1 MPFIVLVVEC
11 LSGKDTIANRFPGI
25 QGMAHKDYYSR
36 IMKMGRAI
44 DPEVVSFEP
53 EQFVFP

>member
-1 MPFIVLVVEC
+1 M
-11 LSGKDTIANRFPGI
+11 ANRFPGI

-36 IMKMGRAI
+36 IMKMGRVI
-44 DPEVVSFEP
+44 DHEVMSFEP